1 MTRSGAKRQ
10 RQQRLISM
18 LNENPFLTD
27 EELAR
32 DLGVSVPTIRL
43 DRAALKI
50 AEYKIRIK
58 EMASGSYDKVTALA
72 RNEIMGELVDVV
84 PGKSAIS
91 ILRTDDS
98 MVFERSRVVRGD
110 YIYSMAETLSI
121 AAIEAGGAIVK
132 VANIKY
138 KKPVYVGV
146 NLVAKAEVKY
156 KRDYGYVVWVFI
168 CQNSREIFR
177 GKFILCPCDEDG
189 VLEEEQI

>member
-1 MTRSGAKRQ
+1 MTRSGRKQLRHNN
-10 RQQRLISM
+10 LIEM

-27 EELAR
+27 EELAK

-58 EMASGSYDKVTALA
+58 EMAAGSYDKVTALKK
-72 RNEIMGELVDVV
+72 NEIMGELVDLV

-91 ILRTDDS
+91 LLRTDDS
-98 MVFERSRVVRGD
+98 MVFEHTKVVRGD
-110 YIYSMAETLSI
+110 CIYSMAETLSI
-121 AAIEAGGAIVK
+121 AAIEACGAIVK

-138 KKPVYVGV
+138 KNPVFSGA
-146 NLVAKAEVKY
+146 NLIAKAEVKY

-168 CQNSREIFR
+168 YESRKEVFR
-177 GKFILCPCDEDG
+177 GKFILCPCENDILRG
-189 VLEEEQI
+189 